1 MTSSKD
7 ILRAISLAMIYLFAM
22 VTYTSAVADA
32 GEVNMSYE
40 NDRQLELA
48 KEIEG

>member
-7 ILRAISLAMIYLFAM
+7 FLRDTSLAMIYIFAM
-22 VTYTSAVADA
+22 VAYASAVADA

-40 NDRQLELA
+40 NDRQLEIA
-48 KEIEG
+48 KEIAG